1 MQRAWKSS
9 SVSTRSMK
17 RKSTFLA
24 IARTSDLREPPPS
37 ARGAATRGGRVS
49 HRGQHGRG
57 RNSNLRDAG
66 RSYRDLSKLSTTCLI
81 WAMVLPLLLCAL
93 APAGLLEQLP
103 PQVGSAADMEQ
114 MHSYLSAGS
123 PRPLAAQM
131 PGRPAAAATPAEPM
145 TPATDLQG
153 ALRMSMGS
161 LMGFCRCEGGAPC
174 QTPAARASPRASS
187 PLPSPLSLPAWPTC
201 APGVQRARAC
211 SAI

>member
-1 MQRAWKSS
+1 
-9 SVSTRSMK
+9 
-17 RKSTFLA
+17 
-24 IARTSDLREPPPS
+24 
-37 ARGAATRGGRVS
+37 
-49 HRGQHGRG
+49 
-57 RNSNLRDAG
+57 
-66 RSYRDLSKLSTTCLI
+66 
-81 WAMVLPLLLCAL
+81 MVLPLLLCAL

-174 QTPAARASPRASS
+174 PTPAARASPRAS
-187 PLPSPLSLPAWPTC
+187 PPLSSPFSLPRPTC
-201 APGVQRARAC
+201 APPRCAACESVLGDLIDNLEDDFPGRQYTEGDIYALINDRFCYGTKWVFRSSVRSRPPSPARAEPER
-211 SAI
+211 